1 MSNWILDLN
10 KLVNTKDYPDMDLQA
25 SAHTIMASYGQSN
38 NEKERENI
46 KGNINLYINNLK
58 DRINDPIIEKK
69 YNILL
74 KLQSELSVL
83 DQTHPIEEIVKPE
96 GPKINSDPENM
107 VMPSNIVVDKRN
119 VKKIELSYAE
129 QDELLKMEEEAV
141 EAEQNEAKVEESDIT
156 NNLMDNIVIPDKV
169 DLGDGEIIDLHAPA
183 PTDKKIYDNMPLE
196 TEEQTKLRNEALSKL
211 DNVESGFKTPYE
223 VKSKVVNVL
232 VDPNEEKLNEIESI
246 VKEINEDKFT
256 ENEKFEYNDAL
267 TQFMNTY
274 NSAWIPDEVKNT
286 LLTNSYNKIK
296 EIYNKYKN
304 SNEPKVYPKDE
315 DIIVEN
321 DKKIQNMIDEIKT
334 KINYIYHGE
343 ILFDYLT
350 QAEELNA
357 RKIYGRAMNE
367 LVDITLVEAA
377 FEDLE
382 KFASLS
388 RVRQKDDTKSNEI
401 SESNESLDTND
412 IITKLRDK
420 AKVKYDSIDR
430 NYLIPNEVNKLD
442 TLFKNI
448 NEIYHTEYI
457 EDKIKELDELIAI
470 ANKRKDEESL
480 KEDEVQIIELDEN
493 KPKSERVPNPKVEES
508 NVSFDEIAQLY
519 HKDPDPKILR
529 GNGTKLEKLIKYK
542 NSEVNGRKVY
552 IPDSNYEVI
561 VNQVHDRTQ
570 INFMYNMML
579 QNGVNID
586 DLEASMKEE
595 FIHILYDHCIFPLQE
610 DITYN
615 EFISNLSPNDL
626 ELLFV
631 TFSLV
636 NTKLNKDNILPLHIP
651 YLQCDN
657 CDSTIA
663 LKEEIVMDL
672 AQEFRNIYDTERF
685 ISNYKIYRN
694 SNFKSI
700 KEAYTSGEYGQVLK
714 LTFKEG
720 SFNYTAYICRPT
732 VQKQLLIK
740 SNNELIA
747 YRSMA
752 VNFTKRASYLKK
764 TMSNIDNLID
774 YLNTHSYAQF
784 KGDVDYINKNNIN
797 LRDPNIS
804 EENKLLIEN
813 VTSVLTNM
821 EDVLNEL
828 SPVFFAALII
838 DTVVISTGDGFE
850 TTFTLNDG
858 DIYEF
863 IEVIKDQLPSEFTQE
878 LAERA
883 EEMDYVSKDVKIF
896 FTADEVADKLD
907 FYSIYKKP
915 EDLEKVL
922 RENKA
927 PEEAIK
933 KELERVEEIKK
944 EFDST
949 HRCTKCG
956 HGIYKVGYNT
966 LLFFSITNLLN

>member
-58 DRINDPIIEKK
+58 DRINDPIIERK

-83 DQTHPIEEIVKPE
+83 DQTHPIEEIVRPE
-96 GPKINSDPENM
+96 GPKINTDPDNM
-107 VMPSNIVVDKRN
+107 VMPSNIVVDKRET
-119 VKKIELSYAE
+119 KKRELSYAE
-129 QDELLKMEEEAV
+129 QDELLKMEEEAI
-141 EAEQNEAKVEESDIT
+141 EAEQNEAKKTNIT
-156 NNLMDNIVIPDKV
+156 NNLMDDIVIPDKI
-169 DLGDGEIIDLHAPA
+169 DLGDGEVIDLHAPA
-183 PTDKKIYDNMPLE
+183 PIDKKIYDNMPLE
-196 TEEQTKLRNEALSKL
+196 TEEETIRREEILDKLK
-211 DNVESGFKTPYE
+211 PE
-223 VKSKVVNVL
+223 VKSIDSRFDEMKA
-232 VDPNEEKLNEIESI
+232 EIEKI
-246 VKEINEDKFT
+246 VVEIDDFKLKPNIQHQYS
-256 ENEKFEYNDAL
+256 ENLEKF
-267 TQFMNTY
+267 MSIY
-274 NSAWIPDEVKNT
+274 NSPWIPDEDKNKY
-286 LLTNSYNKIK
+286 LNEAYNAIK
-296 EIYNKYKN
+296 NIYNEYKESTKLIDEIDRSKFTKY
-304 SNEPKVYPKDE
+304 PTDE
-315 DIIVEN
+315 ELIAEN

-367 LVDITLVEAA
+367 LVDIAIVESA
-377 FEDLE
+377 FEDLK

-388 RVRQKDDTKSNEI
+388 RVRKLEAEKEKSINEPLPI
-401 SESNESLDTND
+401 DNTITDLKNKFNSLFN
-412 IITKLRDK
+412 
-420 AKVKYDSIDR
+420 SIDK
-430 NYLIPNEVNKLD
+430 NYLTPKEVNKLNKLTKD
-442 TLFKNI
+442 IEEI
-448 NEIYHTEYI
+448 NDKESI
-457 EDKIKELDELIAI
+457 ENKLKELEEFLSIS
-470 ANKRKDEESL
+470 NKRKDEESL
-480 KEDEVQIIELDEN
+480 KDNEVQVIELDED
-493 KPKSERVPNPKVEES
+493 KPKSDRIPNPNVSES

-519 HKDPDPKILR
+519 HRDPDPKIL
-529 GNGTKLEKLIKYK
+529 KYK

-552 IPDSNYEVI
+552 LPDSNYEVI

-672 AQEFRNIYDTERF
+672 AQEFKNIYDTERF

-700 KEAYTSGEYGQVLK
+700 KEAYISGEYGQVLK

-752 VNFTKRASYLKK
+752 VNFTKRASYLRK
-764 TMSNIDNLID
+764 TMTNIDDLID